1 METDMQATVV
11 VGGGPG
17 GMGPLIWAAQTGNLK
32 TWLCQGVTI
41 IDKQQTLG
49 GTLGRYAIN
58 SDSLGAAY
66 IECLEAPLAIE
77 ALRSL
82 RSDPVTHEMERYR
95 HAFPPLNLVD
105 RFMRRVGASL
115 EAYIRSHDDCDIR
128 FGTTARALHLQR
140 DGSLRVD
147 LENGE
152 TLAART
158 AIMAL
163 GGRQNWSHQLWE
175 DLLPGLSL
183 SDCRLRHLMSSD
195 RLLTPEGLDEIS
207 QVLAEADG
215 RQIVILGG
223 SHSAY
228 SAAWA
233 ITRLIDG
240 NAMTSGQIMILARRQ
255 PPIFYPDEASAKAD
269 GYSVRPGDICP
280 RTNRVHRLGG
290 LRGNGRDIWR
300 QITGRPTATPEPRV
314 VTALLDDHGV
324 EELRDLLEDAA
335 VVIPAFGYSAA
346 TLPVYSHRQRRVA
359 LRADAGRPTVDNAGR
374 ILRADGQVL
383 PNVFGIGLGNGY
395 RPSGSMGGEPNF
407 TGQANSLWLYQND
420 IGALLYHGI
429 QRCLRRP
436 LGKTKRLTAPTGRY
450 RTYTRPALP

>member
-1 METDMQATVV
+1 MQGTVII
-11 VGGGPG
+11 GGGPG
-17 GMGPLIWAAQTGNLK
+17 GMGPLIWAAQTGNLN
-32 TWLCQGVTI
+32 TWLGQGVTI
-41 IDKQQTLG
+41 VERQPMLG

-66 IECLEAPLAIE
+66 LECLEAPLAID
-77 ALRSL
+77 ALRML
-82 RSDPVTHEMERYR
+82 RDDPVTHEMERYR
-95 HAFPPLNLVD
+95 HTFPPLKLVD
-105 RFMRRVGASL
+105 RFIRRIGASL
-115 EAYIRSHDDCDIR
+115 EALIRSHPDCRILS
-128 FGTTARALHLQR
+128 GIGARALHLQH

-147 LENGE
+147 LDNGDSLS
-152 TLAART
+152 TRT

-163 GGRQNWSHQLWE
+163 GGRQNWSQQLWE
-175 DLLPGLSL
+175 ALRPGLSL

-195 RLLTPEGLDEIS
+195 RLLTPQGLEEIS

-228 SAAWA
+228 SVAWA
-233 ITRLIDG
+233 VTRLIDG
-240 NAMTSGQIMILARRQ
+240 NALASGQIMVLARRP
-255 PPIFYPDEASAKAD
+255 PPIFYPDAAAAAAD
-269 GYSVRPGDICP
+269 GYAVDPGDICP
-280 RTNRVHRLGG
+280 RTNRVNRLGG

-300 QITGRPTATPEPRV
+300 QITCRPQAQPEPRV
-314 VTALLDDHGV
+314 LTALLNDYSA
-324 EELRDLLEDAA
+324 EELRALLEDAA

-346 TLPVYSHRQRRVA
+346 TLPVFTHRNRRIA
-359 LRADAGRPTVDNAGR
+359 LQADAGRAAVDDAGR
-374 ILRADGQVL
+374 ILRADGEVL

-429 QRCLRRP
+429 QRCLRQP
-436 LGKTKRLTAPTGRY
+436 LGKPKRLTAPTGRY
-450 RTYTRPALP
+450 RACTRPALP